1 MHLKSKEV
9 GRCMTENNENVQV
22 SGLDSKFMK
31 LVLTVVAVFLIFV
44 GPTYIPY
51 LLSDI
56 LKVDYIASIVVGG
69 LLFIVG
75 LVMLVYLF
83 RKKVIE

>member
-1 MHLKSKEV
+1 
-9 GRCMTENNENVQV
+9 MTENNENVQV

-51 LLSDI
+51 LLSDV

-75 LVMLVYLF
+75 LVMLVYLI

>member
-1 MHLKSKEV
+1 
-9 GRCMTENNENVQV
+9 MTENNENVQV

-31 LVLTVVAVFLIFV
+31 LVLTVVAVFLLFV

-56 LKVDYIASIVVGG
+56 LKLDYIASIVVGG
-69 LLFIVG
+69 LMFIVG
-75 LVMLVYLF
+75 LLMLVYLI